1 MLPLFLYYKKVIH
14 KPYFYLSTY
23 FEKNRNKYYSTL
35 NAISKKEDWKSW
47 IIYFL
52 EGVKKQSIE
61 NAKKAQSIMNLK
73 EEMLQIVSE
82 ATQSQYSARTV
93 DYIITKP
100 VFQGTQFRDS
110 TKIPKTSTYNLLSNL
125 VTKKIITKI
134 SVGKGRSSA
143 IYLFKKL
150 LQILVFIDF
159 YAEERPLPAEIF
171 VDFFGD

>member
-61 NAKKAQSIMNLK
+61 NAKKEGGSILRC
-73 EEMLQIVSE
+73 
-82 ATQSQYSARTV
+82 Y
-93 DYIITKP
+93 
-100 VFQGTQFRDS
+100 F
-110 TKIPKTSTYNLLSNL
+110 
-125 VTKKIITKI
+125 
-134 SVGKGRSSA
+134 
-143 IYLFKKL
+143 
-150 LQILVFIDF
+150 
-159 YAEERPLPAEIF
+159 
-171 VDFFGD
+171 

>member
-1 MLPLFLYYKKVIH
+1 M
-14 KPYFYLSTY
+14 STY

-73 EEMLQIVSE
+73 EEMLQIVKRRDASE
-82 ATQSQYSARTV
+82 ATHSQYSARIV

-110 TKIPKTSTYNLLSNL
+110 AKIPKTSTYNLLSNL

-134 SVGKGRSSA
+134 SAGKGRSSA

-150 LQILVFIDF
+150 LQIL
-159 YAEERPLPAEIF
+159 E
-171 VDFFGD
+171 

>member
-1 MLPLFLYYKKVIH
+1 MQLAIIHAQFEIIHPFQDGNGRVGRIMLPLFLYYKKVIH

-61 NAKKAQSIMNLK
+61 NAQKAQSIMNLK

-82 ATQSQYSARTV
+82 ATHSQYFFFRNSIKGGIV
-93 DYIITKP
+93 FISKP
-100 VFQGTQFRDS
+100 VFQSRNSNKNRVYEIQLF
-110 TKIPKTSTYNLLSNL
+110 YN
-125 VTKKIITKI
+125 TKKEVTYILPTLSIT
-134 SVGKGRSSA
+134 SLAKG
-143 IYLFKKL
+143 
-150 LQILVFIDF
+150 
-159 YAEERPLPAEIF
+159 
-171 VDFFGD
+171 

>member
-134 SVGKGRSSA
+134 SAGKGRSSA

-150 LQILVFIDF
+150 LQIL
-159 YAEERPLPAEIF
+159 E
-171 VDFFGD
+171 